1 MAEITKL
8 IFSCVQQQSII
19 ICLLGACLG
28 VFPHLVNTNPVY
40 ISHVNN
46 NSVNTSSV
54 DTNSV
59 KTNSV
64 HINAVYTNSVYIKST
79 YTNSVYTNPVVDAN
93 FPDPGV
99 LALPGKGYAVVV
111 SSGEEPD
118 AFPLAYSLDLVQWEH
133 MGHVFPAGSWP
144 VWAATNMWAPEI
156 HLVNGR

>member
-8 IFSCVQQQSII
+8 IFSCVQQLNII
-19 ICLLGACLG
+19 ICLLSACLG

-59 KTNSV
+59 YTSSVKTNYE
-64 HINAVYTNSVYIKST
+64 YTNSV